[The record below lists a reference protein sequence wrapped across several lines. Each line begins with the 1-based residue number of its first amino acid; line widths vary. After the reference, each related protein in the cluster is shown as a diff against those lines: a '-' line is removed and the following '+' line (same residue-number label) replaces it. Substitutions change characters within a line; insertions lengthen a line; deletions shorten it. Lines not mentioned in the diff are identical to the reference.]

1 MELRHAISQIAEIHE
16 HLARTEVFRGYR
28 SITVASSGVVGIVA
42 AAIQAVCI
50 SQPAERLSSYLTLWC
65 VAAAINLGIVGVGLW
80 SRTWHAGAVSRRT
93 AAFAIEQFLPSIIA
107 GGLLTFVIS
116 VRAADSIWML
126 PGLWSILFSLGVFA
140 SVRMLPRAVLFVGA
154 WYLLGGIGALAI
166 GPSAA
171 LTPWTMATI
180 FGVGQLLAALVLYI
194 TLERPIEGAQE

>member
-50 SQPAERLSSYLTLWC
+50 QQPAERVGSYLTLWC
-65 VAAAINLGIVGVGLW
+65 LAAAINLAIVGVGLW
-80 SRTWHAGAVSRRT
+80 SRTWRGGAVSRRT
-93 AAFAIEQFLPSIIA
+93 AAFAVEQFLPSIIA

-116 VRAADSIWML
+116 QRAADSIWML
-126 PGLWSILFSLGVFA
+126 PGLWAILFSLGIFA

-154 WYLLGGIGALAI
+154 WYLLGGIGALAV
-166 GPSAA
+166 GQSAA

-180 FGVGQLLAALVLYI
+180 FGIGQLLAALVLYM
-194 TLERPIEGAQE
+194 TLERTTEGANR